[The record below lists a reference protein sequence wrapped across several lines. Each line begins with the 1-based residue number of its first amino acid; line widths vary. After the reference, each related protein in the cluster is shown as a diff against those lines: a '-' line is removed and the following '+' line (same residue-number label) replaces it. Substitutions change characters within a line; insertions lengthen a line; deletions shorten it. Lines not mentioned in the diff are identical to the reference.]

1 MSTVNLILQTLHNL
15 GRWLLLIAALVA
27 ILRAIIG
34 WIRQQ
39 DFTRADE
46 RVGLIFTILMD
57 IQVLLGLILFFSKGW
72 AGVLVSDPSTAMSTE
87 AIRFFAVEHLVVM
100 LLALAAA
107 HIGRARTRKAAA
119 ATVKHTSAAF
129 WYLVALL
136 LVLVAVPW
144 PFYSSGRPLLRLF
157 GITL

>member
-1 MSTVNLILQTLHNL
+1 MSTINLILQTLHNL
-15 GRWLLLIAALVA
+15 GRWLLLIAVLAA

-39 DFTRADE
+39 DFNRMDE
-46 RVGLIFTILMD
+46 RTGLIFTILMD
-57 IQVLLGLILFFSKGW
+57 IQVLLGLILFFTKGW
-72 AGVLVSDPSTAMSTE
+72 AGVLVSDPSAAMATP
-87 AIRFFAVEHLVVM
+87 AIRFFTVEHLAVM

-107 HIGRARTRKAAA
+107 HIGRARTRKAASA
-119 ATVKHTSAAF
+119 AAKHTSAAF
-129 WYLVALL
+129 WYLLTLL